1 MKTSSPGPS
10 PDPRDALLEQQVS
23 KNWYMLGTVAVFSTV
38 GMAIA
43 TAPMLA
49 ERLGTVWPWPNT
61 HVVLL
66 CGLVI
71 SVAMLVAYL
80 TKQQQ
85 RVSEI
90 RVRVSKMEEEE
101 EARSLQNTIRLR
113 ALLNISKMMGAVTD
127 PENVFKHITETCLEI
142 FECQQAS
149 LMLLNDAKDEL
160 EVKASTGHRSD
171 VTGNT
176 QKVGSGIAGWV
187 AKTQEPLILNPDTNL
202 SQYPGLEHTGRGVT
216 AAMVVPIVVRDE
228 LVGVLNASSRRKE
241 TSYTHED
248 LRSLSVFAENA
259 GTVIRHSEHAEWM
272 RQTIER
278 LRHQLDRMQESGV
291 VHKPQHS

>member
-1 MKTSSPGPS
+1 MKTSPS
-10 PDPRDALLEQQVS
+10 GRDDLVAVQVS
-23 KNWYMLGTVAVFSTV
+23 GNWYVLGAVAVFSTIGLAV
-38 GMAIA
+38 A

-49 ERLGTVWPWPNT
+49 ERVGAVWPWPNT

-66 CGLVI
+66 CGLVV

-80 TKQQQ
+80 TRQQQ
-85 RVSEI
+85 RVGEI
-90 RVRVSKMEEEE
+90 RLRMTRLEENEEVR
-101 EARSLQNTIRLR
+101 ARQNADRLR

-127 PENVFKHITETCLEI
+127 PANVFRHITESCLEI

-149 LMLLNDAKDEL
+149 LMLLNGQKDEL
-160 EVKASTGHRSD
+160 EVKASTGHRND
-171 VTGNT
+171 VVGKT

-187 AKTQEPLILNPDTNL
+187 ARTQKPLILNPDTDL
-202 SQYPGLEHTGRGVT
+202 SQYPGLETTGRGVT
-216 AAMVVPIVVRDE
+216 AAMVIPIVVRDE
-228 LVGVLNASSRRKE
+228 LVGVLNASSRNDQTR
-241 TSYTHED
+241 YTQED

-278 LRHQLDRMQESGV
+278 LRLQLDRMQEANRG
-291 VHKPQHS
+291 HSRNSPAHT